1 MKNKSKK
8 KRSLK
13 YLLVLL
19 LLISVG
25 YAAIATTLKIN
36 GTATVKSSKWDVYWE
51 PTSVSVTQ
59 GSVTAT
65 GDDAAH
71 VTNNTT
77 KDEVAFNVALDEPGD
92 FYEFTVD
99 ATNNGSLDAVIAE
112 NGVVKKVYTD
122 AEHTQELSNLP
133 EYLEYEVVYAENDG
147 TIAPGQTLAKKSN
160 NTPTI
165 KTYKVRVK
173 YRDDIDKSVLNES
186 TNQTLYFVFNVN
198 YVQG

>member
-1 MKNKSKK
+1 MKKQNSRKK
-8 KRSLK
+8 SLK

-51 PTSVSVTQ
+51 PTSVSVTN
-59 GSVTAT
+59 GSVTTTAEN
-65 GDDAAH
+65 AAK

-77 KDEVAFNVALDEPGD
+77 KDEVTFNVELNEPGD

-99 ATNNGSLDAVIAE
+99 AVNNGSIDAVIAE
-112 NGVVKKVYTD
+112 NGVVKKVYSD
-122 AEHTQELSNLP
+122 AERTQETTLP
-133 EYLEYEVVYAENDG
+133 DYLEYTVQYDDATNP
-147 TIAPGQTLAKKSN
+147 TIAPGQTLAKKDGG
-160 NTPTI
+160 TATT
-165 KTYKVRVK
+165 KKYKVRVAYK
-173 YRDDIDKSVLNES
+173 TDIDKETLNES
-186 TNQTLYFVFNVN
+186 TNQTLYFTFNVN

>member
-1 MKNKSKK
+1 MKKNNSRKK
-8 KRSLK
+8 SLK

-51 PTSVSVTQ
+51 PTSIAVTQ
-59 GSVTAT
+59 GSVAAT
-65 GDDAAH
+65 GDNAAH

-77 KDEVAFNVALDEPGD
+77 KDEVAFSVDLDEPGD

-99 ATNNGSLDAVIAE
+99 ATNNGSIDAVIAE

-122 AEHTQELSNLP
+122 AECTQETTLP
-133 EYLEYEVVYAENDG
+133 EYLEYTVVYAENDG
-147 TIAPGQTLAKKSN
+147 TIAAGNTLAKKEGS
-160 NTPTI
+160 TATT
-165 KTYKVRVK
+165 KKYKVRVA
-173 YRDDIDKSVLNES
+173 YRTDIDKTTLNES
-186 TNQTLYFVFNVN
+186 TNQTLYFVFSAN

>member
-1 MKNKSKK
+1 MKKEKTRKK
-8 KRSLK
+8 SLK

-51 PTSVSVTQ
+51 PTSINVTQ
-59 GSVTAT
+59 GSVAAT
-65 GDDAAH
+65 GENAAH

-77 KDEVAFNVALDEPGD
+77 KDEVAFSVNLDEPGD

-99 ATNNGSLDAVIAE
+99 AVNNGSIDAVIAE
-112 NGVVKKVYTD
+112 NGVDKKVCTD
-122 AEHTQELSNLP
+122 SECENEITLP
-133 EYLEYEVVYAENDG
+133 AYLQYEVVYAENDG

-160 NTPTI
+160 NTATT
-165 KTYKVRVK
+165 KAYKVRVA
-173 YRDDIDKSVLNES
+173 YRTDIDKDVLNTS
-186 TNQTLYFVFNVN
+186 TNQNLYFKFSVN

>member
-1 MKNKSKK
+1 MKRQNSRKK
-8 KRSLK
+8 SLK

-51 PTSVSVTQ
+51 PTSISVTQ
-59 GSVTAT
+59 GSVAAT

-77 KDEVAFNVALDEPGD
+77 KDEVAFNVELDEPGD

-99 ATNNGSLDAVIAE
+99 AVNNGSLDAVIAE
-112 NGVVKKVYTD
+112 DGVVKKVYTD
-122 AEHTQELSNLP
+122 AAHTQELSVLP
-133 EYLEYEVVYAENDG
+133 DYLEYEVVYAENDG
-147 TIAPGQTLAKKSN
+147 VIDEGQTLAKKSN
-160 NTPTI
+160 NTPTT
-165 KTYKVRVK
+165 KAYKVRVK

-186 TNQTLYFVFNVN
+186 TTQTLYFVFNVN

>member
-1 MKNKSKK
+1 MKKKNSK

-51 PTSVSVTQ
+51 PTSIAVTQ

-65 GDDAAH
+65 GDNAAH
-71 VTNNTT
+71 VTDTAKTQIEYSIELN
-77 KDEVAFNVALDEPGD
+77 EPGD

-99 ATNNGSLDAVIAE
+99 AVNNGSIDAMIAE
-112 NGVVKKVYTD
+112 NGVTNKVYSD
-122 AEHTQELSNLP
+122 AECTNEINLP
-133 EYLEYEVVYAENDG
+133 GYLRYTVTYDDNTAVQQY
-147 TIAPGQTLAKKSN
+147 QTLAKKDGDN
-160 NTPTI
+160 PTT
-165 KTYKVRVK
+165 KTYKVKVE
-173 YRDDIDKSVLNES
+173 YRTDIDKETLNTS
-186 TNQTLYFVFNVN
+186 TNQTLYFRFSVN